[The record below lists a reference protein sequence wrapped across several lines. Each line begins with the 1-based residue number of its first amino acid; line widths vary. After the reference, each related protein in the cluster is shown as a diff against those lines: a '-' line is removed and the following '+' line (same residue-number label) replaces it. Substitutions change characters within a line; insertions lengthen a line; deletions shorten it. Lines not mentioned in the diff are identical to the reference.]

1 MEYNSVV
8 FISIF
13 FPVVLFLVGI
23 FPKFAMLIILLSSS
37 VFYLWNSTTGFIFL
51 FFSVLIV
58 NFVRKKKW
66 LLKRSEVVAKF
77 LASLLV
83 LSPFLFFRT
92 SQQILE
98 LFPSLQDIASIYPEA
113 LILPAGVSF
122 YSFQLLGY
130 LFDNEPSRD
139 QTSLKKDFSFIL
151 FFPQLIAGPIE
162 RARDLIPQIS
172 KKLNSFSFDKN
183 NIKRGFYL
191 FSIGLFIK
199 TFFADFLAA
208 TIQIGYYETGFLG
221 SLETILANGCV
232 IYFDFLG
239 YSLIAIGLASFFN
252 IELTLNF
259 RRPYAA
265 LNPQEF
271 WRRWHIT
278 LTNWFKD
285 YLYKPI
291 NEYFK
296 YSNVGII
303 LSTTLVFIITS
314 LWHGFGTRF
323 IIWGFGH
330 LCLVLLSRYLNK
342 YKLFDNQNKKYYLF
356 INWIFTYLS
365 VNILWLF
372 FFYET
377 PKAILILKNLFK
389 PQIIESHHETLF
401 IIVIFLATFSILFNP
416 YLLTLKQ
423 DKIEILNQNK
433 FNSYKNRFEDY
444 KFDSKNTLFN
454 DFSIYFTIYFYKFTK
469 STIFLTFLLFV
480 SIAFFSYSKTFIYFR
495 F

>member
-1 MEYNSVV
+1 MEFNSVV

-183 NIKRGFYL
+183 NIKRGF
-191 FSIGLFIK
+191 
-199 TFFADFLAA
+199 
-208 TIQIGYYETGFLG
+208 
-221 SLETILANGCV
+221 
-232 IYFDFLG
+232 
-239 YSLIAIGLASFFN
+239 
-252 IELTLNF
+252 
-259 RRPYAA
+259 
-265 LNPQEF
+265 
-271 WRRWHIT
+271 
-278 LTNWFKD
+278 
-285 YLYKPI
+285 
-291 NEYFK
+291 
-296 YSNVGII
+296 
-303 LSTTLVFIITS
+303 
-314 LWHGFGTRF
+314 
-323 IIWGFGH
+323 
-330 LCLVLLSRYLNK
+330 
-342 YKLFDNQNKKYYLF
+342 
-356 INWIFTYLS
+356 
-365 VNILWLF
+365 
-372 FFYET
+372 
-377 PKAILILKNLFK
+377 
-389 PQIIESHHETLF
+389 
-401 IIVIFLATFSILFNP
+401 
-416 YLLTLKQ
+416 
-423 DKIEILNQNK
+423 
-433 FNSYKNRFEDY
+433 
-444 KFDSKNTLFN
+444 
-454 DFSIYFTIYFYKFTK
+454 
-469 STIFLTFLLFV
+469 
-480 SIAFFSYSKTFIYFR
+480 
-495 F
+495 